1 MSDLDV
7 SLRLR
12 LVNQLSKPAEE
23 AERDLKELRNAAD
36 RLGKTTP
43 NNLGRELEK
52 LGMSASEAKGKIGAV
67 GTEADELRR
76 RIGKIDD
83 GAFEGLKTDARAAEQ
98 AINRVGQAATE
109 LKAKLRSA
117 SMGNG
122 PPVPGGTVPGAPYRT
137 TGAVGSAV
145 EGFADRLGVPVAIGA
160 GAAYMAGTLPAA
172 ALVAGGAA
180 VNAAAGD
187 EQRSDALR
195 ATGGYSA
202 EEQRRFDQ
210 IIGRAGARHG
220 VGTEAA
226 QGVFGAL
233 QAGGLSSADAAAMT
247 NDAIRF
253 SVGTKAGPTDAANL
267 TIALRN
273 IMGIDTSGMGSA
285 YDAIATGGN
294 NGKFEIQDMAKNFPS
309 IFARMAARGSQGMQ
323 GVRTATAMSQPIAE
337 VSGSNDEAAT
347 AFEAMLD
354 DLGAS
359 DVRERAMKYGL
370 DPMKEMDAAKARGED
385 PVLGVLKR
393 IHEVFGNDREGFA
406 DVFKN
411 NTAIPAYRA
420 VMDNLDKIDALVSK
434 MEGASGTVDE
444 SYGVNTDNFNSQ
456 KDRVLSNVGKR
467 IKDAAAPFLPFLTG
481 VSKAAADAMEQAEDA
496 RVRKENEE
504 KLFKVLFS
512 ALPKADAA
520 GQAGNDTPWWKKVL
534 FGKAAEPGFDL
545 KQHLGIDLGPQAQSA
560 MQGYNEALAAGGET
574 AMQEAQSI
582 ADQLKAILGF
592 TVSPTI
598 SPVIV
603 PPSGGS
609 TPAGPQP
616 SIQPMSNKTTN
627 YITSPNPQHAALKA
641 SRAQAR
647 AIQQAQA
654 RSLADTGR
662 RLA

>member
-12 LVNQLSKPAEE
+12 LVNQISKPAED
-23 AERDLKELRNAAD
+23 AERDLKELRSAAD
-36 RLGKTTP
+36 RLGKSTP

-52 LGMSASEAKGKIGAV
+52 LGISATEAKGKIGAI

-76 RIGKIDD
+76 RIGRIDD
-83 GAFEGLKTDARAAEQ
+83 GAFAGLKSDALAAEQ
-98 AINRVGQAATE
+98 AINRVGQAAGE
-109 LKAKLRSA
+109 LRTKLRGA
-117 SMGNG
+117 SMPHG
-122 PPVPGGTVPGAPYRT
+122 PSVPGGVVPGAPYRT

-145 EGFADRLGVPVAIGA
+145 EGFVDRLGVPVALGA
-160 GAAYMAGTLPAA
+160 GAAYMAGTIPAA

-195 ATGGYSA
+195 STGGYSA

-247 NDAIRF
+247 DSAVKF
-253 SVGTKAGPTDAANL
+253 SVGTKADPTDAANL
-267 TIALRN
+267 TIALRSL
-273 IMGIDTSGMGSA
+273 MGIDVGKMGSA

-294 NGKFEIQDMAKNFPS
+294 NGKFEIKDMARNFPS
-309 IFARMAARGSQGMQ
+309 IFARMAARGSGGML

-354 DLGAS
+354 DLGAA
-359 DVRERAMKYGL
+359 DVRERAKKYGF
-370 DPMKEMDAAKARGED
+370 DPMTEMDAAKARGED

-393 IHEVFGNDREGFA
+393 IREVFGNNREAFA
-406 DVFKN
+406 DVFRN
-411 NTAIPAYRA
+411 NTAVPAYRA
-420 VMDNLDKIDALVSK
+420 VMDNIDQIDALVSQ
-434 MEGASGTVDE
+434 MESASGVVDQ
-444 SYGVNTDNFNSQ
+444 SYEINTDNFNSQ
-456 KDRVLSNVGKR
+456 KDRLLSIIGKR
-467 IKDAAAPFLPFLTG
+467 IKDAASPALPFLTG
-481 VSKAAADAMEQAEDA
+481 ISKAAADAMEREENA
-496 RVRKENEE
+496 RAVKENQE

-512 ALPKADAA
+512 ELPKADTG
-520 GQAGNDTPWWKKVL
+520 GQGGDAPWWQKIL
-534 FGKAAEPGFDL
+534 FGKAAEPDFDL
-545 KQHLGIDLGPQAQSA
+545 RKHMGIDLGPQATTA
-560 MQGYNEALAAGGET
+560 MQGYNQALAAEGEKAT
-574 AMQEAQSI
+574 QEAQSI
-582 ADQLKAILGF
+582 AERIKAMLGF

-603 PPSGGS
+603 PPSS
-609 TPAGPQP
+609 APASSGPQP
-616 SIQPMSNKTTN
+616 SVQPMTNKTTN

-641 SRAQAR
+641 GRAQAR

-654 RSLADTGR
+654 RSIYDTGR
-662 RLA
+662 RLV

>member
-1 MSDLDV
+1 M
-7 SLRLR
+7 
-12 LVNQLSKPAEE
+12 
-23 AERDLKELRNAAD
+23 
-36 RLGKTTP
+36 
-43 NNLGRELEK
+43 
-52 LGMSASEAKGKIGAV
+52 
-67 GTEADELRR
+67 
-76 RIGKIDD
+76 
-83 GAFEGLKTDARAAEQ
+83 
-98 AINRVGQAATE
+98 
-109 LKAKLRSA
+109 
-117 SMGNG
+117 
-122 PPVPGGTVPGAPYRT
+122 
-137 TGAVGSAV
+137 
-145 EGFADRLGVPVAIGA
+145 
-160 GAAYMAGTLPAA
+160 
-172 ALVAGGAA
+172 
-180 VNAAAGD
+180 
-187 EQRSDALR
+187 
-195 ATGGYSA
+195 
-202 EEQRRFDQ
+202 
-210 IIGRAGARHG
+210 
-220 VGTEAA
+220 
-226 QGVFGAL
+226 
-233 QAGGLSSADAAAMT
+233 
-247 NDAIRF
+247 
-253 SVGTKAGPTDAANL
+253 
-267 TIALRN
+267 
-273 IMGIDTSGMGSA
+273 IDT
-285 YDAIATGGN
+285 I
-294 NGKFEIQDMAKNFPS
+294 
-309 IFARMAARGSQGMQ
+309 
-323 GVRTATAMSQPIAE
+323 
-337 VSGSNDEAAT
+337 AAT

-393 IHEVFGNDREGFA
+393 IHEVFGTDREGFA

-434 MEGASGTVDE
+434 MESASGTVDE

-520 GQAGNDTPWWKKVL
+520 GQAGTDTPWWKKAL

-545 KQHLGIDLGPQAQSA
+545 KQHLRIDLGPQAQSA

-609 TPAGPQP
+609 APTGQQS

-627 YITSPNPQHAALKA
+627 YITSPNPQHAAVKA